1 MKKMMSVFMLTLC
14 FTMGF
19 GQHQKGKVSG
29 YRIGAEYTQ
38 EFVLDG
44 YVRVR
49 EWELQGDKLKLKDL
63 GMTSY
68 PVAKL
73 YGEIWLKKNRSIS
86 LAYEHYFMTGTASF
100 NRDIVYNG
108 TIIDGRRGVDV
119 SPTNYN
125 RITFSYMGNLIDM
138 PRFEMRYM
146 VGVVVDHVKF
156 YVDGEVV
163 PTSPKSEVYEG
174 FGRQAFP
181 YPIVGLKAAH
191 SLASFGKINL
201 AVSGTYI
208 PEFESFYTE
217 SGNVNLQY
225 SNFQAD
231 LSYSRS
237 INRFEV
243 TGGARFRHMHLFQ
256 ESREDT
262 NVLNTLTIGPYAGLS
277 YNF

>member
-1 MKKMMSVFMLTLC
+1 MKK
-14 FTMGF
+14 TMVVLMVSFCVTTGF
-19 GQHQKGKVSG
+19 SQHQKGEMRG
-29 YRIGAEYTQ
+29 YRIGVEYTH

-49 EWELQGDKLKLKDL
+49 EWELQGDKLMLKDL

-68 PVAKL
+68 PAVKL
-73 YGEIWLKKNRSIS
+73 YGEKRLKKNRSIS
-86 LAYEHYFMTGTASF
+86 LAYENYFMTGNATI
-100 NRDIVYNG
+100 NRNIAYNG

-119 SPTNYN
+119 SSTQYH
-125 RITFSYMGNLIDM
+125 RITFHYRGNLIDI
-138 PRFEMRYM
+138 PKFEMQYV
-146 VGVVVDHVKF
+146 VGVVIDHVKF

-163 PTSPKSEVYEG
+163 PTSPGAEVYEG

-181 YPIVGLKAAH
+181 YPVVGVRAAH
-191 SLASFGKINL
+191 SLQESGKLNL
-201 AVSGTYI
+201 EISGTYI

-231 LSYSRS
+231 LSYSRNVADFT
-237 INRFEV
+237 I

-262 NVLNTLTIGPYAGLS
+262 NVLNTLTLGPYIGAS